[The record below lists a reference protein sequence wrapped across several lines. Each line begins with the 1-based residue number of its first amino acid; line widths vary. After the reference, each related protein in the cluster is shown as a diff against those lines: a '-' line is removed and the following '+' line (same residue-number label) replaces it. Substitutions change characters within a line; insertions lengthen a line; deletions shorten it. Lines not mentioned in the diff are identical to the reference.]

1 MTNRVYLIK
10 SSAQVTDAGK
20 IKFTH
25 NEAVA
30 KSRMQTNTWYL
41 ADDEGKPYTFIS
53 DKPHGYAFE
62 YAVSKTWKFDNRNQ
76 FRFTEDGTIE
86 VRNLQLA

>member
-10 SSAQVTDAGK
+10 SVPEITDSGK
-20 IKFTH
+20 ISFKH

-30 KSRMQTNTWYL
+30 NSRSQINTWYL
-41 ADDEGKPYTFIS
+41 ADDEGNPYTFIS
-53 DKPHGYAFE
+53 DKPHGHAFE
-62 YAVSKTWKFDNRNQ
+62 YAVSKTWKFANRKQ